1 MNQRYFRWAYDLAA
15 AGLLA
20 AALICFSFLCVFSY
34 LEASLPSI
42 DIIVQGGRLTVPLR
56 IYTRDGRLIGQYGDE
71 RRLLVEYDQIPERV
85 RDAFLAAEDDRFF
98 RHHGIDIPGLGR
110 ALLVNI
116 LSGRPDQGAG
126 TITMQTARV
135 MLLTSEKKLRR
146 KFLEIF
152 LAYRIESEL
161 TKQQILRLYLNKIF
175 LGQRAY
181 GVAAAAEVYFGKKLD
196 DLNLA
201 EIATIAGLPQAPSDD
216 NPVANPEKAK
226 MRRGYV
232 LRRLRELHKITP
244 EEEQAAR
251 AFPMQSQL
259 HGPAS
264 EVEAPY
270 LGEMVRNEMV
280 QKYGERVYSEG
291 FRVITTLDSS
301 LQSAANL
308 ALRVGLI
315 EYDRRHGYRGASGHE
330 AQLPTSPEGA
340 DQILDGYPT
349 VGGLLPAFVTSVHE
363 QSAVVTIKGGRSATI
378 PWSGLFW
385 ARAAGRDG
393 GVGPEIKKAAD
404 VLHTGDVVYVLVTG
418 NLVELAQVP
427 DAQSAL
433 VAIDPRDGAVAA
445 LTGGFDFFNSKFN
458 RAVQARRQPGSAFK
472 PFIYSAALENGFT
485 PASVILD
492 APVVM
497 EDTSMENTWRPR
509 NVTGKFYGPTRLR
522 EALVRSR
529 NLVSVRLMRA
539 MGTRFTVD
547 YVSRFGFN
555 KDALPE
561 NLTLA
566 LGSLQVSPLQL
577 ASGYSVFANG
587 GYLIKPYYIQSVE
600 DGEGHVLTAAS
611 PAVVCGECADTRPDF
626 TLAYGDQSPGG
637 RLATVPANKQAP
649 LVIRPENAWLLT
661 DMMGD
666 VVRRGTAR
674 RALVL
679 ARNDIAGKTG
689 TTNDHHDAWFSGFA
703 SNLVATVWVGF
714 DDERSLGAGEEG
726 GRTAVPTWTYFML
739 QAMRGV
745 PEQRRPMPNGL
756 VTVRISPT
764 TGELAASDDPNSI
777 FEIVIEGHL
786 PPPPEAGQ
794 DNSSQRTQDKD
805 SKDDEPLF

>member
-1 MNQRYFRWAYDLAA
+1 MNHRYFRWAFDLTAV
-15 AGLLA
+15 GLLTA
-20 AALICFSFLCVFSY
+20 TLVALSFLCVFSF

-42 DIIVQGGRLTVPLR
+42 GLIDQGKLPVPLR
-56 IYTRDGRLIGQYGDE
+56 IYTRDGRLVGQYGDE
-71 RRLLVEYDQIPERV
+71 RRLLVEYDQIPEEV

-98 RHHGIDIPGLGR
+98 RHHGIDFPGLAR
-110 ALLVNI
+110 ALIVNI

-135 MLLTSEKKLRR
+135 FLLSSEKKLRR

-152 LAYRIESEL
+152 LAYRIEHDF
-161 TKQQILRLYLNKIF
+161 TKQEILTLYLNKIF

-196 DLNLA
+196 ELNLA
-201 EIATIAGLPQAPSDD
+201 EAATIAGLPQAPSDD
-216 NPVANPEKAK
+216 NPVTNPEKAK
-226 MRRGYV
+226 SRRGYV

-244 EEEQAAR
+244 QEEQAAR
-251 AFPMQSQL
+251 QVPMQSQL

-301 LQSAANL
+301 MQAGANL

-315 EYDRRHGYRGASGHE
+315 EYDRRHGYRGAIGHQVE
-330 AQLPTSPEGA
+330 LPATPQAMDEV
-340 DQILDGYPT
+340 LDGYPT
-349 VGGLLPAFVTSVHE
+349 IGGLLPALVTSVHE
-363 QSAVVTIKGGRSATI
+363 QSVDVNVKGGRSVTI
-378 PWSGLFW
+378 PWSGLSW
-385 ARAAGRDG
+385 ARPAAADG
-393 GVGPEIKKAAD
+393 TVGPEVKKAGDA
-404 VLHTGDVVYVLVTG
+404 VHVGDVIYVLVTG
-418 NLVELAQVP
+418 RLIELAQVP

-433 VAIDPRDGAVAA
+433 VAVDPRDGAVAA

-472 PFIYSAALENGFT
+472 PFLYSAALENGFT

-497 EDTSMENTWRPR
+497 EDTSMENTWRPQ

-539 MGTRFTVD
+539 MGTKFTMD
-547 YVSRFGFN
+547 YVSRFGFERS
-555 KDALPE
+555 ALPE

-577 ASGYSVFANG
+577 ASGFSVFANG
-587 GYLIKPYYIQSVE
+587 GYRIKPYFIQSIE
-600 DGEGHVLTAAS
+600 DGEGKVLFSAS
-611 PAVVCGECADTRPDF
+611 PIVACAECADSKPDY
-626 TLAYGDQSPGG
+626 TVPYGNQAPGG
-637 RLATVPANKQAP
+637 RLTTVPAANQAP
-649 LVIRPENAWLLT
+649 LVIRPENSWLLT
-661 DMMGD
+661 DMMSD

-679 ARNDIAGKTG
+679 GRDDIAGKTG

-703 SNLVATVWVGF
+703 PNLVATVWVGF

-739 QAMRGV
+739 QALKGV
-745 PEQRRPMPNGL
+745 PEQHRTIPNGL
-756 VTVRISPT
+756 VSVRISPL
-764 TGELAASDDPNSI
+764 TGELASSDDPSAI
-777 FEIVIEGHL
+777 FETFIEGHL
-786 PPPPEAGQ
+786 PQPAEPGQ
-794 DNSSQRTQDKD
+794 DNSNPRTSEKD
-805 SKDDEPLF
+805 NKDDEPIF

>member
-1 MNQRYFRWAYDLAA
+1 
-15 AGLLA
+15 
-20 AALICFSFLCVFSY
+20 
-34 LEASLPSI
+34 
-42 DIIVQGGRLTVPLR
+42 
-56 IYTRDGRLIGQYGDE
+56 
-71 RRLLVEYDQIPERV
+71 
-85 RDAFLAAEDDRFF
+85 
-98 RHHGIDIPGLGR
+98 
-110 ALLVNI
+110 
-116 LSGRPDQGAG
+116 
-126 TITMQTARV
+126 
-135 MLLTSEKKLRR
+135 
-146 KFLEIF
+146 
-152 LAYRIESEL
+152 
-161 TKQQILRLYLNKIF
+161 
-175 LGQRAY
+175 
-181 GVAAAAEVYFGKKLD
+181 
-196 DLNLA
+196 
-201 EIATIAGLPQAPSDD
+201 
-216 NPVANPEKAK
+216 
-226 MRRGYV
+226 
-232 LRRLRELHKITP
+232 
-244 EEEQAAR
+244 
-251 AFPMQSQL
+251 
-259 HGPAS
+259 
-264 EVEAPY
+264 
-270 LGEMVRNEMV
+270 

-777 FEIVIEGHL
+777 FEIVIEGH
-786 PPPPEAGQ
+786 
-794 DNSSQRTQDKD
+794 
-805 SKDDEPLF
+805 

>member
-1 MNQRYFRWAYDLAA
+1 VNHRYFRWAFDLTAV
-15 AGLLA
+15 GLLTA
-20 AALICFSFLCVFSY
+20 TLVALSFLCVFSY

-42 DIIVQGGRLTVPLR
+42 GLIDQGKLPVPLR
-56 IYTRDGRLIGQYGDE
+56 IYTRDGRLVGQYGDE
-71 RRLLVEYDQIPERV
+71 RRLLVEYDQIPEEV

-98 RHHGIDIPGLGR
+98 RHHGIDFPGLAR
-110 ALLVNI
+110 ALIVNI

-135 MLLTSEKKLRR
+135 FLLSSEKKLRR

-152 LAYRIESEL
+152 LAYRIEHDF
-161 TKQQILRLYLNKIF
+161 TKQEILTLYLNKIF

-196 DLNLA
+196 ELNLA
-201 EIATIAGLPQAPSDD
+201 EAATIAGLPQAPSDD
-216 NPVANPEKAK
+216 NPVTNPEKAK
-226 MRRGYV
+226 SRRGYV

-244 EEEQAAR
+244 QEEQAAR
-251 AFPMQSQL
+251 QVPMQSQL

-301 LQSAANL
+301 MQAGANL

-315 EYDRRHGYRGASGHE
+315 EYDRRHGYRGAIGHQVE
-330 AQLPTSPEGA
+330 LPATPQAMDEV
-340 DQILDGYPT
+340 LDGYPT
-349 VGGLLPAFVTSVHE
+349 IGGLLPALVTSVHE
-363 QSAVVTIKGGRSATI
+363 QSVDVNVKGGRSVTI
-378 PWSGLFW
+378 PWSGLSW
-385 ARAAGRDG
+385 ARPAAADG
-393 GVGPEIKKAAD
+393 TVGPEVKKAGDA
-404 VLHTGDVVYVLVTG
+404 VHVGDVIYVLVTG
-418 NLVELAQVP
+418 RLIELAQVP

-433 VAIDPRDGAVAA
+433 VAVDPRDGAVAA

-472 PFIYSAALENGFT
+472 PFLYSAALENGFT

-497 EDTSMENTWRPR
+497 EDTSMENTWRPQ

-539 MGTRFTVD
+539 MGTKFTMD
-547 YVSRFGFN
+547 YVSRFGFERS
-555 KDALPE
+555 ALPE

-577 ASGYSVFANG
+577 ASGFSVFANG
-587 GYLIKPYYIQSVE
+587 GYRIKPYFIQSIE
-600 DGEGHVLTAAS
+600 DGEGKVLFSAS
-611 PAVVCGECADTRPDF
+611 PIVACAECADSKPDY
-626 TLAYGDQSPGG
+626 TVPYGNQAPGG
-637 RLATVPANKQAP
+637 RLTTVPAANQAP
-649 LVIRPENAWLLT
+649 LVIRPENSWLLT
-661 DMMGD
+661 DMMSD

-679 ARNDIAGKTG
+679 GRDDIAGKTG

-703 SNLVATVWVGF
+703 PNLVATVWVGF

-739 QAMRGV
+739 QALKGV
-745 PEQRRPMPNGL
+745 PEQHRTIPNGL
-756 VTVRISPT
+756 VSVRISPL
-764 TGELAASDDPNSI
+764 TGELASSDDPSAI
-777 FEIVIEGHL
+777 FETFIEGHL
-786 PPPPEAGQ
+786 PQPAEPGQ
-794 DNSSQRTQDKD
+794 DNSNPRTSEKD
-805 SKDDEPLF
+805 NKDDEPIF

>member
-1 MNQRYFRWAYDLAA
+1 VNQRYFRWAYDLAA
-15 AGLLA
+15 LA
-20 AALICFSFLCVFSY
+20 ILGAALICFSFLCVFTY

-42 DIIVQGGRLTVPLR
+42 DSLVHPKLPVPLR
-56 IYTRDGRLIGQYGDE
+56 IYTRDGRLIEQYGDE
-71 RRLLVEYDQIPERV
+71 RRLPVAYDQIPERL

-98 RHHGIDIPGLGR
+98 RHHGIDYPGLAR
-110 ALLVNI
+110 ALIVNI

-135 MLLTSEKKLRR
+135 FLLSSEKKLRR

-152 LAYRIESEL
+152 LAYRIESEF
-161 TKQQILRLYLNKIF
+161 TKQEILTLYLNKIF

-181 GVAAAAEVYFGKKLD
+181 GVAAAAEVYFGKRLD
-196 DLNLA
+196 ELNLA
-201 EIATIAGLPQAPSDD
+201 EVATIAGLPQAPSED
-216 NPVANPEKAK
+216 NPVTSPEKAK

-232 LRRLRELHKITP
+232 LRRLRELRKITP
-244 EEEQAAR
+244 PEEQEAR
-251 AFPMQSQL
+251 QVPMQSQL

-264 EVEAPY
+264 DVEAPY
-270 LGEMVRNEMV
+270 LGEMVRNALV
-280 QKYGERVYSEG
+280 QRYGERVYSEG

-315 EYDRRHGYRGASGHE
+315 EYDRRHGYRGVSGHE
-330 AQLPTSPEGA
+330 QTLPATPQA
-340 DQILDGYPT
+340 MDQVLDGYPT
-349 VGGLLPAFVTSVHE
+349 IGGLLPAMVTTVRE
-363 QSAVVTIKGGRSATI
+363 QSAEVSAKGGRKASI
-378 PWSGLFW
+378 PWSGISW
-385 ARAAGRDG
+385 ARPAAPDG
-393 GVGPEIKKAAD
+393 TVGPEPKRAGD
-404 VLHTGDVVYVLVTG
+404 VLHAGDVVYVLMTG

-433 VAIDPRDGAVAA
+433 VALDSRNGAVAA

-497 EDTSMENTWRPR
+497 EDTSMENTWRPQ

-539 MGTRFTVD
+539 MGTKFTMD
-547 YVSRFGFN
+547 YVTRFGF
-555 KDALPE
+555 DRDQLPE

-577 ASGYSVFANG
+577 ASGFAVFANG
-587 GYLIKPYYIQSVE
+587 GYRIKPYFIESIE
-600 DGEGHVLTAAS
+600 DGEGKVLFNAS
-611 PAVVCGECADTRPDF
+611 PVVVCAECTDAKPDNSPGF
-626 TLAYGDQSPGG
+626 DDQSPGG
-637 RLATVPANKQAP
+637 RLAGVPAANRAP
-649 LVIRPENAWLLT
+649 LVISPENSWLVS
-661 DMMGD
+661 DMMSD
-666 VVRRGTAR
+666 VIRRGTAR

-679 ARNDIAGKTG
+679 DRSDIAGKTG
-689 TTNDHHDAWFSGFA
+689 TTNDHHDAWFGGFA
-703 SNLVATVWVGF
+703 GSLVATVWVGF

-726 GRTAVPTWTYFML
+726 GRTAVPTWTYFMM

-745 PEQRRPMPNGL
+745 PEQKRAVPNGL
-756 VTVRISPT
+756 VSVRISPV
-764 TGELAASDDPNSI
+764 TGELASSDDPNAI
-777 FEIVIEGHL
+777 FETFIEGHL
-786 PPPPEAGQ
+786 PQASEAGQ
-794 DNSSQRTQDKD
+794 DNSNPRPSDKD
-805 SKDDEPLF
+805 EKDDEPLF